1 MKPSSTNDNY
11 IPQTITLGCIVL
23 FSLAVRST
31 TLSCGAD
38 GFTAFCVFLI
48 CSVVFFLL
56 FLAVQSLLEELF
68 GHIFRSQER
77 EDFELYLLFVLY
89 SISFPYTMV
98 YCNQNETISC
108 LSSDDVQMTSFIP
121 DHKCKGITFLN
132 LSQTLCEINNW
143 KNFWLHF

>member
-1 MKPSSTNDNY
+1 MGVHTTSVP
-11 IPQTITLGCIVL
+11 TLKRRKDIKQKYRNLLKLRYLRFFEV
-23 FSLAVRST
+23 SL
-31 TLSCGAD
+31 TLVSEY
-38 GFTAFCVFLI
+38 F
-48 CSVVFFLL
+48 
-56 FLAVQSLLEELF
+56 Q
-68 GHIFRSQER
+68 RR

>member
-56 FLAVQSLLEELF
+56 FLAVQSLLEDF
-68 GHIFRSQER
+68 FWHIFKSKER
-77 EDFELYLLFVLY
+77 EGYERIPPMLLYDRFYL
-89 SISFPYTMV
+89 I
-98 YCNQNETISC
+98 
-108 LSSDDVQMTSFIP
+108 
-121 DHKCKGITFLN
+121 
-132 LSQTLCEINNW
+132 
-143 KNFWLHF
+143 